1 MFCSKYESRIK
12 TLEKEIE
19 EKSEEIGNLQKELQ
33 KLQEEKYKL
42 QKECSREDGFKVDV
56 VEDMFEYTIKS
67 VTEIAENADEN
78 SIKLREIVHINSE
91 VKEEIQDLKNTFDY
105 FMGQIGKLIEFAD
118 SATKNISDLEQS
130 VENIGNVIQL
140 IKEIAD
146 QTNLL
151 ALNAAIEAA
160 RAGEHGRGFAVVADE
175 VRKLAERT
183 QNATKEVE
191 VTINVL
197 KQNSSSL
204 TDEGTQLHSIINQM
218 QEFMNDFKEGFE
230 KLYQINLDTFEEFEN
245 LTNTLSAIQ
254 QKINNLLFSIRN
266 YQEKIIGKSQH
277 IEDTPGHS
285 FEEWMSQSGYH
296 AFKNTKSYNK
306 IRESHEAFHKHMND
320 AMDANMKNS
329 AIHFEKANAETK
341 KMYGLLDDMVKEAKN
356 S

>member
-1 MFCSKYESRIK
+1 MFCSKYQEKIK
-12 TLEKEIE
+12 SLEKEIE
-19 EKSEEIGNLQKELQ
+19 EKLKEIEELKHEIQT
-33 KLQEEKYKL
+33 LQEEKYKL
-42 QKECSREDGFKVDV
+42 QKECTKEDTFKLDV
-56 VEDMFEYTIKS
+56 IEDMFDYTLISIK
-67 VTEIAENADEN
+67 EIAKDADEN
-78 SIKLREIVHINSE
+78 SGKLREIVDINRE
-91 VKEEIQDLKNTFDY
+91 VKDEIQELKDTFDH
-105 FMGQIGKLIEFAD
+105 FMEQISKLIEFAD

-130 VENIGNVIQL
+130 VENIGDVIQL

-204 TDEGTQLHSIINQM
+204 TDEGSQLQEIISQM
-218 QEFMNDFKEGFE
+218 QEFMEDFKEGFE
-230 KLYQINLDTFEEFEN
+230 KLYQINFETFEEFEN

-266 YQEKIIGKSQH
+266 YQEKIIGKSKH

-285 FEEWMSQSGYH
+285 FEEWMGDSGYKS
-296 AFKNTKSYNK
+296 FKETKSYQN
-306 IRESHEAFHKHMND
+306 IRGSHNEFHKHMNN
-320 AMDANMKNS
+320 AMDASMQDSLGDFK
-329 AIHFEKANAETK
+329 KANEATK
-341 KMYGLLDDMVKEAKN
+341 KMYSLLDDMVKEASN
-356 S
+356 

>member
-1 MFCSKYESRIK
+1 MFCSKYEEKIRA
-12 TLEKEIE
+12 LEREILQKE
-19 EKSEEIGNLQKELQ
+19 EEIQNLQDELQ
-33 KLQEEKYKL
+33 KLKEEKYAL
-42 QKECSREDGFKVDV
+42 QKECSKDDSFKIDV
-56 VEDMFEYTIKS
+56 IEDMFLYTIDS
-67 VTEIAENADEN
+67 ITEIAENADEN
-78 SIKLREIVHINSE
+78 SNKLMEIVSINKG
-91 VKEEIQDLKNTFDY
+91 VKSEIQDLKNTFEF
-105 FMGQIGKLIEFAD
+105 FMEQISRLIEFAD
-118 SATKNISDLEQS
+118 SATKNISDLGQS
-130 VENIGNVIQL
+130 VENIGDVIQL

-204 TDEGTQLHSIINQM
+204 TDEGSQLQDIIAQM
-218 QEFMNDFKEGFE
+218 QEFMEDFKEGFE
-230 KLYQINLDTFEEFEN
+230 KLYQINFQTFEEFEN

-266 YQEKIIGKSQH
+266 YQEKIIGKSAH

-285 FEEWMSQSGYH
+285 FEEWMGGSGYSS
-296 AFKNTKSYNK
+296 FKDTESYKK
-306 IRESHEAFHKHMND
+306 IRSSHESFHRHMND
-320 AMDANMKNS
+320 AMDASMKDS
-329 AIHFEKANAETK
+329 LSDFKKANDEK
-341 KMYGLLDDMVKEAKN
+341 NVMYGLLDDMVKEAKN
-356 S
+356 R

>member
-1 MFCSKYESRIK
+1 M
-12 TLEKEIE
+12 
-19 EKSEEIGNLQKELQ
+19 
-33 KLQEEKYKL
+33 
-42 QKECSREDGFKVDV
+42 
-56 VEDMFEYTIKS
+56 
-67 VTEIAENADEN
+67 
-78 SIKLREIVHINSE
+78 
-91 VKEEIQDLKNTFDY
+91 KNTFEF
-105 FMGQIGKLIEFAD
+105 FMGQISKLIEFAD
-118 SATKNISDLEQS
+118 SATKNIGDLETS

-204 TDEGTQLHSIINQM
+204 TDEGHQLQDIITQM
-218 QEFMNDFKEGFE
+218 QDFMNEFKEGFE
-230 KLYQINLDTFEEFEN
+230 KLYQINFETFEEFEN

-266 YQEKIIGKSQH
+266 YQEKIIGTSAH
-277 IEDTPGHS
+277 IEDTPGHT
-285 FEEWMSQSGYH
+285 FEGWMGNSGYK
-296 AFKNTKSYNK
+296 AFKNTKSYSK
-306 IRESHEAFHKHMND
+306 IRESHNKYQKHMNN
-320 AMDANMKNS
+320 AMDSVMRESLGDFK
-329 AIHFEKANAETK
+329 KANEEK
-341 KMYGLLDDMVKEAKN
+341 KVMYGLLDDMVEEAKN
-356 S
+356 I